1 MASPVPAE
9 ASLIHAQM
17 QTLWRVRPADPMRAK
32 ALATALDLDPVT
44 AQLLLHRGVTD
55 GASANRFLHPRL
67 NGLADP
73 EELPDLSRAMARLRQ
88 AIARREPILIFGD
101 SDVDGLTASV
111 ILYEVLKA
119 LGAIVH
125 ARQANRLM
133 DGYGLPE
140 RVIQFACRAS
150 IKILILVDCGTNQAE
165 AVRELAAH
173 GIETIIVD
181 HHVPLEGFA
190 QPYALINPHG
200 DAGGRCRELSSA
212 GLAFKVAQ
220 AFFQDGAQ
228 ERLMAYLD
236 LAALGILADYMPL
249 RQEARVIVSVGLR
262 HLVQSLRPGLRRLCE
277 ATRTSAPEPAQVLRR
292 LVPRLNACGRLGD
305 AAAAWR
311 LLLRGDAHRVDTCFA
326 EAEAAHARLKRLY
339 RQVFSEAEEHV
350 SRLHFGEELVIV
362 VSRSGWPQG
371 LMGPLAS
378 SLAQRYGRPAIAIAL
393 GASRGVGSGRSE
405 ASFNLLEALQACR
418 EALVQF
424 GGHAQA
430 CGLTIERTQLKRF
443 RELINERAKLMMGR
457 QGLRPMRTA
466 DLEMPLGRVQPQ
478 WVEEMER
485 FAPYGHGNDR
495 PTAVI
500 RHLTIEP
507 RSSRTAVLSDGT
519 IRLVG
524 RGRWATLASCDRHDV
539 IASPAL
545 VGREV
550 VLTVSDVRG
559 STGPSEPAQTSGTT
573 YRRGLA

>member
-1 MASPVPAE
+1 M
-9 ASLIHAQM
+9 QM
-17 QTLWRVRPADPMRAK
+17 LWRVHPADPMRAT
-32 ALATALDLDPVT
+32 ALAGALDVDPIT

-55 GASANRFLHPRL
+55 GASANRFLHPHL
-67 NGLADP
+67 SVLTDP
-73 EELPDLSRAMARLRQ
+73 RELPDLPRAIARLRQ

-101 SDVDGLTASV
+101 SDVDGLTASA
-111 ILYEVLKA
+111 ILYEVLKE

-125 ARQANRLM
+125 ARQANRIT
-133 DGYGLPE
+133 DGYGLPAG
-140 RVIQFACRAS
+140 VIRQACRAS
-150 IKILILVDCGTNQAE
+150 IKVLILVDCGTNQAE

-173 GIETIIVD
+173 GIETIVVD
-181 HHVPLEGFA
+181 HHVPLDGLA
-190 QPYALINPHG
+190 RPYALINPHS
-200 DAGGRCRELSSA
+200 DPGGRYHELSSA

-220 AFFQDGAQ
+220 ALFQDGAP
-228 ERLMAYLD
+228 ERVVAYLD

-249 RQEARVIVSVGLR
+249 RQEGRVIVSVGLR
-262 HLVQSLRPGLRRLCE
+262 HVVQSPRPGLRRLCE

-311 LLLRGDAHRVDTCFA
+311 LLLREDAHRVDAYFA
-326 EAEAAHARLKRLY
+326 EMEAAHAKLKRLH

-350 SRLHFGEELVIV
+350 SRFHFGEELVMV

-378 SLAQRYGRPAIAIAL
+378 SLAQRYRRPAIAIAL
-393 GASRGVGSGRSE
+393 SESLGVGSGRSD

-430 CGLTIERTQLKRF
+430 CGLTIERTQLEQF
-443 RELINERAKLMMGR
+443 RDLINTRARLMLGR
-457 QGLRPMRTA
+457 QGLLPMRTA
-466 DLEMPLGRVQPQ
+466 DLELPLGRVEPR
-478 WVEEMER
+478 WVEETER

-495 PTAVI
+495 PTVVI

-519 IRLVG
+519 IRIVG

-545 VGREV
+545 MGREV

-573 YRRGLA
+573 YRRGPA